1 MPIIIA
7 SLVFAVTLS
16 LLPYVETEDH
26 LPPPSPPP
34 PSKPRSNQDKKL
46 NAITFPSS
54 GNIECGHLRD
64 RSDSVSSD
72 TSTSSEGSQTTISEI
87 GERKLRPGMKRTD
100 TEYHISNLPPL
111 PLRKRCTSLPS
122 SPSAS
127 NPNST
132 RSSPSLSPEA
142 EVDITFPRDSKA

>member
-16 LLPYVETEDH
+16 LLPYVEAEEH
-26 LPPPSPPP
+26 LPPPPPP
-34 PSKPRSNQDKKL
+34 ANPRSKQDKKC
-46 NAITFPSS
+46 NPITFPSS

-72 TSTSSEGSQTTISEI
+72 TSTSSEGSQTTELDI
-87 GERKLRPGMKRTD
+87 GERKLRPGMKRTETD
-100 TEYHISNLPPL
+100 YRISNPSSLL
-111 PLRKRCTSLPS
+111 LRKRCTSLPS

-132 RSSPSLSPEA
+132 RSFPSLSPEA
-142 EVDITFPRDSKA
+142 EVDIIFPRDSKA